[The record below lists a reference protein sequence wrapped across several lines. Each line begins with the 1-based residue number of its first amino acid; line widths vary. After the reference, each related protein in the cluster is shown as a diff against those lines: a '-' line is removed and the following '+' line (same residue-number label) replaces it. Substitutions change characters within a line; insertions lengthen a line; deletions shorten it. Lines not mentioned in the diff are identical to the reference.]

1 MTDMSDIKEQIDET
15 FKDLAEEE
23 FAPKKDL
30 KERTYDAAKRRIDRD
45 NIAKM
50 AVLISFVGTIFF
62 GMAVSYLN
70 EQKILTAEGAIL
82 IIGGGLIYVGFR
94 MFVVVYNYLALKL
107 QKTAIEMD
115 IKEAKVRRAES
126 ETDAYVARE
135 SRKVEEDKLRFIK
148 NQARLDRKLDQDLT
162 LRGPFFQEAQ
172 KGMMDFFR
180 RDNIVEALQVPPT
193 FVDAIERLDDALL
206 KRSSFDITA
215 EKMNARMTDIMVQY
229 DNMAHK
235 TKENNELLTQ
245 LIQRDAELVVK
256 WRETDVGLK
265 QVQKQVSSLSNSI
278 DTLMEMF
285 SDSLIKKTTVETEA
299 ATSLTQELDEL
310 VEKKVEEEEKCDHGI
325 LLEYECSECAEE
337 GDPQSLPP
345 PPLAD

>member
-1 MTDMSDIKEQIDET
+1 MSDIKDQIDDT
-15 FKDLAEEE
+15 FEELVEEE
-23 FAPKKDL
+23 SSPKKDF
-30 KERTYDAAKRRIDRD
+30 KNRTYDAAKRRIDKD
-45 NIAKM
+45 NVAKM

-62 GMAVSYLN
+62 GMAVSYFN

-82 IIGGGLIYVGFR
+82 IIGGALIYVGFR
-94 MFVVVYNYLALKL
+94 MFVVVYNFLALKL
-107 QKTAIEMD
+107 QETAVEID
-115 IKEAKVRRAES
+115 IKEAKVRRAEA
-126 ETDAYVARE
+126 ETDAYSARE
-135 SRKVEEDKLRFIK
+135 DRKIEEDKLRFLK

-162 LRGPFFQEAQ
+162 LRGPFFNEAQ

-180 RDNIVEALQVPPT
+180 RDNIVEVLQVPPT
-193 FVDAIERLDDALL
+193 FVDAVERLDDALL

-229 DNMAHK
+229 DNMAHR

-245 LIQRDAELVVK
+245 LIQRDAEIVVK

-265 QVQKQVSSLSNSI
+265 NVQKQVSSLSNSI

-285 SDSLIKKTTVETEA
+285 SDSLTKKATVKPGE

-310 VEKKVEEEEKCDHGI
+310 VETKGVPSGPGKNVIDKWAEEDMKAVDKEEEE
-325 LLEYECSECAEE
+325 ES
-337 GDPQSLPP
+337 SLSPP
-345 PPLAD
+345 PAD